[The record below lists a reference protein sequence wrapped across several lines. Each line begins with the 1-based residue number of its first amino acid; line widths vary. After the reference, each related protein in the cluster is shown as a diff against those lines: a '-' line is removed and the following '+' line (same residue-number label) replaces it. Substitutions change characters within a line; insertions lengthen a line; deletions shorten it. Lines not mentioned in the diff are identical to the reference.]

1 MKINDGIESALAV
14 FVSFGMGIAFNAF
27 ILNPAPHVV
36 TKFAVGEKHS
46 INGAHVMEITKID
59 EFHDLTI
66 IIPNDE
72 SIKTGDTLCLSK

>member
-1 MKINDGIESALAV
+1 MNSTFDSFAAVYAAFAL
-14 FVSFGMGIAFNAF
+14 GIAVDHFA
-27 ILNPAPHVV
+27 INPAPHLV

-66 IIPNDE
+66 LIPNDE
-72 SIKTGDTLCLSK
+72 SIKTGDTLCLVK

>member
-1 MKINDGIESALAV
+1 MKITDGMESILAV
-14 FVSFGMGIAFNAF
+14 IVSFGMGFAFNAV
-27 ILNPAPHVV
+27 INPAPHVV
-36 TKFAVGEKHS
+36 SKFAVGEKHS

-66 IIPNDE
+66 LIPNDE